1 MYLLDVS
8 IRDLKYFC
16 VLFVL
21 FVFLFM
27 LLALLRCYTSIFDG
41 FIVYFVHRKYCAQKA
56 AAKPDDQPSSTAPA
70 TMIPTAPMPLPSI
83 MFPLQQ
89 HLSLQ
94 QPFHIQPPINYPWG
108 YPQQTASNMLP
119 LPALFPRQTPQFTP
133 ATRSQIRPA
142 NPTSADAQIERNNE
156 EEPIGE
162 ATDGV
167 AREFNKD
174 IPYGQRYI

>member
-1 MYLLDVS
+1 
-8 IRDLKYFC
+8 
-16 VLFVL
+16 
-21 FVFLFM
+21 
-27 LLALLRCYTSIFDG
+27 
-41 FIVYFVHRKYCAQKA
+41 
-56 AAKPDDQPSSTAPA
+56 
-70 TMIPTAPMPLPSI
+70 MIPTAPMPPPSI

-119 LPALFPRQTPQFTP
+119 LPAFLPRQTPQFAP

-142 NPTSADAQIERNNE
+142 NPTSTDAQIERNNE